1 MFKRNGSN
9 DNSPHGGHKSSNSR
23 SSSSSGGHHAAAA
36 AAAAHRSQEDRLQYM
51 NALASGRTQLMAGE
65 VCPCCHSKYAWK

>member
-23 SSSSSGGHHAAAA
+23 SSSSSGGHHAAA

>member
-1 MFKRNGSN
+1 VFKRNGSN

-23 SSSSSGGHHAAAA
+23 SSSSSGGHHAAA